1 MKRSKILMI
10 AAAAALLILLIT
22 AVVILKGD
30 GTGPSI
36 TIPSGIEYHKGMS
49 DSELLKGVTAED
61 SKDGDVSDTLI
72 VESVIILSSGD
83 SVKITYAAKDKHN
96 NITQKSIILPYKA
109 PAEEPTKSPEA
120 TKPADNKESS
130 KEANNETPHAQEETT
145 TGYPEETTPVQTESP
160 DAPVLYLTKIEDW
173 IKKGS
178 QVNWIKYVSDITDD
192 KDARNELFQSI
203 MIDNYPDM
211 NTVGDY
217 DMQFYCKDSDGNF
230 SPKITLHIHITD

>member
-130 KEANNETPHAQEETT
+130 KEANNETQEETT

>member
-22 AVVILKGD
+22 AVAILKGD

-49 DSELLKGVTAED
+49 DSELLNGVTAED
-61 SKDGDVSDTLI
+61 NKGGDVSDTLI

-120 TKPADNKESS
+120 TKSADNKESS
-130 KEANNETPHAQEETT
+130 KEAGNETPHAQEETT

-192 KDARNELFQSI
+192 KDERNALFQSI

>member
-36 TIPSGIEYHKGMS
+36 TIPSGIEYHNGMS
-49 DSELLKGVTAED
+49 DSELLNGVTAED

-109 PAEEPTKSPEA
+109 PAEEPTKSLPIIRKA
-120 TKPADNKESS
+120 AKRLAMKHLMHRRRPL
-130 KEANNETPHAQEETT
+130 
-145 TGYPEETTPVQTESP
+145 P
-160 DAPVLYLTKIEDW
+160 DILRRQPRFRQNHLMLLYYILRK
-173 IKKGS
+173 
-178 QVNWIKYVSDITDD
+178 
-192 KDARNELFQSI
+192 
-203 MIDNYPDM
+203 
-211 NTVGDY
+211 
-217 DMQFYCKDSDGNF
+217 
-230 SPKITLHIHITD
+230 

>member
-36 TIPSGIEYHKGMS
+36 TIPSGIEYHNGMS
-49 DSELLKGVTAED
+49 DSELLNGVTAED

-109 PAEEPTKSPEA
+109 PAEEPTKSPIIRKA
-120 TKPADNKESS
+120 AKRLAMKHLMRRRRPL
-130 KEANNETPHAQEETT
+130 
-145 TGYPEETTPVQTESP
+145 P
-160 DAPVLYLTKIEDW
+160 DILRRQPRFRQNHRMLLYYILRK
-173 IKKGS
+173 
-178 QVNWIKYVSDITDD
+178 
-192 KDARNELFQSI
+192 
-203 MIDNYPDM
+203 
-211 NTVGDY
+211 
-217 DMQFYCKDSDGNF
+217 
-230 SPKITLHIHITD
+230 

>member
-10 AAAAALLILLIT
+10 AAAAALVILLIT

-49 DSELLKGVTAED
+49 DSELLNGVTAED

-130 KEANNETPHAQEETT
+130 KEAGNETPHAQEETT

-160 DAPVLYLTKIEDW
+160 DAPVLYLTKIED
-173 IKKGS
+173 
-178 QVNWIKYVSDITDD
+178 
-192 KDARNELFQSI
+192 
-203 MIDNYPDM
+203 
-211 NTVGDY
+211 
-217 DMQFYCKDSDGNF
+217 
-230 SPKITLHIHITD
+230 

>member
-36 TIPSGIEYHKGMS
+36 TIPSDIEYRKGMS

-96 NITQKSIILPYKA
+96 NITQKSIILHYKA
-109 PAEEPTKSPEA
+109 SAEEPTKSPEA

-160 DAPVLYLTKIEDW
+160 DAPVLYLTKTEDW

-192 KDARNELFQSI
+192 KDERNALF
-203 MIDNYPDM
+203 
-211 NTVGDY
+211 
-217 DMQFYCKDSDGNF
+217 
-230 SPKITLHIHITD
+230 

>member
-49 DSELLKGVTAED
+49 DSELLNGVTAED
-61 SKDGDVSDTLI
+61 NKDGDVSDTLI

-109 PAEEPTKSPEA
+109 PAEEPTKSPE
-120 TKPADNKESS
+120 KPADNKESS
-130 KEANNETPHAQEETT
+130 KEAGNETPHAQEETT

-192 KDARNELFQSI
+192 KDERNALFQSI

>member
-1 MKRSKILMI
+1 MKKSKILMI

-36 TIPSGIEYHKGMS
+36 TIPSDIEYHKGMS
-49 DSELLKGVTAED
+49 DSELLNGVTAED

-109 PAEEPTKSPEA
+109 PAEEPTKSPE
-120 TKPADNKESS
+120 KPADNKESS
-130 KEANNETPHAQEETT
+130 KEAGNETPHAQEETT

-192 KDARNELFQSI
+192 KDERNALFQSI

>member
-36 TIPSGIEYHKGMS
+36 TIPSGIEYHNGMS
-49 DSELLKGVTAED
+49 DSELLNGVTAED

-96 NITQKSIILPYKA
+96 NITQKSIILPYKT

-130 KEANNETPHAQEETT
+130 KEAGNETPHAQEETT

-192 KDARNELFQSI
+192 KDERCLL
-203 MIDNYPDM
+203 Y
-211 NTVGDY
+211 T
-217 DMQFYCKDSDGNF
+217 
-230 SPKITLHIHITD
+230 SPSPRDRG

>member
-10 AAAAALLILLIT
+10 AAAAVLLILLIT

-49 DSELLKGVTAED
+49 DSELLNGVTAED

-109 PAEEPTKSPEA
+109 PAEEPTNSPEA

-130 KEANNETPHAQEETT
+130 KEAGNETPHAQEETT

-178 QVNWIKYVSDITDD
+178 QVNWIKYVSDIP
-192 KDARNELFQSI
+192 
-203 MIDNYPDM
+203 MIRM
-211 NTVGDY
+211 SGTR
-217 DMQFYCKDSDGNF
+217 F
-230 SPKITLHIHITD
+230 SSQL

>member
-10 AAAAALLILLIT
+10 AAAAVLLILLIT

-49 DSELLKGVTAED
+49 DSELLNGVTAED

-120 TKPADNKESS
+120 TKAADNKESS
-130 KEANNETPHAQEETT
+130 KEAGNETPHAQEETT

-178 QVNWIKYVSDITDD
+178 QVNWIKYVSDIT
-192 KDARNELFQSI
+192 
-203 MIDNYPDM
+203 MIRM
-211 NTVGDY
+211 SGTR
-217 DMQFYCKDSDGNF
+217 F
-230 SPKITLHIHITD
+230 SSQL

>member
-49 DSELLKGVTAED
+49 DSELLNGVTAED

-109 PAEEPTKSPEA
+109 PAEEPTKSPE
-120 TKPADNKESS
+120 KPADNKESS
-130 KEANNETPHAQEETT
+130 KEAGNETPHAQEETT

-192 KDARNELFQSI
+192 KDERNALFQSI

>member
-10 AAAAALLILLIT
+10 AAAAVLLILLIT

-49 DSELLKGVTAED
+49 DSELLNGVTAED

-130 KEANNETPHAQEETT
+130 KEAGNETPHAQEETT

-178 QVNWIKYVSDITDD
+178 QVNWIKYVSER
-192 KDARNELFQSI
+192 AFPV
-203 MIDNYPDM
+203 NYDR
-211 NTVGDY
+211 
-217 DMQFYCKDSDGNF
+217 
-230 SPKITLHIHITD
+230 

>member
-10 AAAAALLILLIT
+10 AAAAVLLILLIT

-49 DSELLKGVTAED
+49 DSELLNGVTAED

-120 TKPADNKESS
+120 TKSADNKESS
-130 KEANNETPHAQEETT
+130 KEAGNETPHAQEETT

-178 QVNWIKYVSDITDD
+178 QVNWIKHH
-192 KDARNELFQSI
+192 R
-203 MIDNYPDM
+203 
-211 NTVGDY
+211 
-217 DMQFYCKDSDGNF
+217 
-230 SPKITLHIHITD
+230 

>member
-36 TIPSGIEYHKGMS
+36 TIPSGIEYRKGMS
-49 DSELLKGVTAED
+49 DSELLKGVTADD

-109 PAEEPTKSPEA
+109 PAEEPTKSPEV
-120 TKPADNKESS
+120 TKSADNKESS
-130 KEANNETPHAQEETT
+130 KEAGNETPHAQEETT

-192 KDARNELFQSI
+192 KDERNALFQSI

>member
-22 AVVILKGD
+22 AVAILKGD

-49 DSELLKGVTAED
+49 DSELLNGVTAED

-96 NITQKSIILPYKA
+96 NITQKSIILPYNA
-109 PAEEPTKSPEA
+109 PAEKPTKSQEA
-120 TKPADNKESS
+120 TKPADIRKAAKRLAMKHLMHRRRPLADILRRQPRFRQN
-130 KEANNETPHAQEETT
+130 HLML
-145 TGYPEETTPVQTESP
+145 
-160 DAPVLYLTKIEDW
+160 LYYILRK
-173 IKKGS
+173 
-178 QVNWIKYVSDITDD
+178 
-192 KDARNELFQSI
+192 
-203 MIDNYPDM
+203 
-211 NTVGDY
+211 
-217 DMQFYCKDSDGNF
+217 
-230 SPKITLHIHITD
+230 

>member
-1 MKRSKILMI
+1 MKKSKILMI
-10 AAAAALLILLIT
+10 IAAAVL
-22 AVVILKGD
+22 VVILVAAVIMIKGD

-49 DSELLKGVTAED
+49 DAELLKGVSAED
-61 SKDGDVSDTLI
+61 GKDGDVSDSLI

-96 NITQKSIILPYKA
+96 NVTRKSIVLPYDA
-109 PAEEPTKSPEA
+109 PAEKPTKGPEE
-120 TKPADNKESS
+120 TTPAVKQESS
-130 KEANNETPHAQEETT
+130 KDVKNDTTPVQEETT

-192 KDARNELFQSI
+192 KDERSSLFQSI

-217 DMQFYCKDSDGNF
+217 DMKFYCKDSDGNF